1 MCRNMSR
8 IFTYAHV
15 STGCSGKNFIWSFG
29 CGLLMCKMGVSHP
42 VIESIFL
49 LVLFALDSVLLF
61 KKYFVFYEKLFCLKI
76 VGYELILCFEV
87 SNQRM
92 VNQSSKFVQLEALLR
107 NPKELNQ
114 PHDVYNASQEYSSSS
129 NFQKSSMYQIQCRQQ
144 FLN

>member
-49 LVLFALDSVLLF
+49 LVLFALESVLPTLLSARGTRALIHLAF
-61 KKYFVFYEKLFCLKI
+61 SLMFFVVFEWRMRFPKKCKYFSKNVLGFHEKLFCLKI

-92 VNQSSKFVQLEALLR
+92 VN
-107 NPKELNQ
+107 
-114 PHDVYNASQEYSSSS
+114 
-129 NFQKSSMYQIQCRQQ
+129 
-144 FLN
+144 

>member
-61 KKYFVFYEKLFCLKI
+61 KKYFVVYEKLFCLKI
-76 VGYELILCFEV
+76 VGLWTNLMFWSQQSKDGKLELKVCIAGSTFEKPRKSWISRTMSITRV
-87 SNQRM
+87 RSTAAAQIFRNQ
-92 VNQSSKFVQLEALLR
+92 VCTK
-107 NPKELNQ
+107 
-114 PHDVYNASQEYSSSS
+114 YNAGS
-129 NFQKSSMYQIQCRQQ
+129 NF
-144 FLN
+144 